1 MANEIESLTLER
13 YLRGCVGFT
22 VPDDMIMAVAAKRG
36 LSISTT
42 VADLEEKEL
51 DLAEAE
57 LLYRGLTLPSVRG
70 SIEDADG
77 NWKHKEGQTEIW
89 VNDKKMML
97 ERANDL
103 RVKWGEEPYA
113 RREIKIMSFGIERR
127 RPC

>member
-1 MANEIESLTLER
+1 
-13 YLRGCVGFT
+13 
-22 VPDDMIMAVAAKRG
+22 MAVAAKRN
-36 LSISTT
+36 LSISAT

-97 ERANDL
+97 ERANAL
-103 RVKWGEEPYA
+103 RVKWGETPYT
-113 RREIKIMSFGIERR
+113 RNEIKIMSFGIERR
-127 RPC
+127 QPW